1 MASTQFTANS
11 NGEKGGKKFG
21 FWALI
26 IVITLAVLILI
37 FNSFTVVNEGY
48 IGVKYQFGKIVSSDL
63 SAGLN
68 MHMPFIEEIQQVD
81 NHLWYRSVRKAV
93 SPPSVKRALQNS
105 GALLDPDSV
114 QIGRA
119 HV

>member
-48 IGVKYQFGKIVSSDL
+48 IGVKYQF
-63 SAGLN
+63 
-68 MHMPFIEEIQQVD
+68 
-81 NHLWYRSVRKAV
+81 
-93 SPPSVKRALQNS
+93 
-105 GALLDPDSV
+105 
-114 QIGRA
+114 
-119 HV
+119 

>member
-37 FNSFTVVNEGY
+37 FNSFTVVN
-48 IGVKYQFGKIVSSDL
+48 L
-63 SAGLN
+63 SLI
-68 MHMPFIEEIQQVD
+68 HI
-81 NHLWYRSVRKAV
+81 
-93 SPPSVKRALQNS
+93 
-105 GALLDPDSV
+105 
-114 QIGRA
+114 
-119 HV
+119 

>member
-48 IGVKYQFGKIVSSDL
+48 IGDT
-63 SAGLN
+63 AGR
-68 MHMPFIEEIQQVD
+68 HP
-81 NHLWYRSVRKAV
+81 
-93 SPPSVKRALQNS
+93 RA
-105 GALLDPDSV
+105 DIFRPDRCLH
-114 QIGRA
+114 QRHA
-119 HV
+119 DR

>member
-81 NHLWYRSVRKAV
+81 TREQIY
-93 SPPSVKRALQNS
+93 PSRPTPTPATRRPLTTWVLSSTITTTAQSCPR
-105 GALLDPDSV
+105 
-114 QIGRA
+114 
-119 HV
+119 

>member
-37 FNSFTVVNEGY
+37 FN
-48 IGVKYQFGKIVSSDL
+48 L
-63 SAGLN
+63 SLI
-68 MHMPFIEEIQQVD
+68 HISEPTRP
-81 NHLWYRSVRKAV
+81 Y
-93 SPPSVKRALQNS
+93 
-105 GALLDPDSV
+105 
-114 QIGRA
+114 
-119 HV
+119 

>member
-37 FNSFTVVNEGY
+37 FNSFTVVNDCLLY
-48 IGVKYQFGKIVSSDL
+48 T
-63 SAGLN
+63 
-68 MHMPFIEEIQQVD
+68 
-81 NHLWYRSVRKAV
+81 
-93 SPPSVKRALQNS
+93 SPRPR
-105 GALLDPDSV
+105 DS
-114 QIGRA
+114 
-119 HV
+119 